1 MSMDASSG
9 RQFSSSNWSSSAPI
23 LIVKSWLVWH
33 RWKTFVPNAIH
44 PKNFALVNLGLL
56 AAKVLKGTSFFAWW
70 IWLMTWWSAMVLKD
84 FSALCISHNKDFQWW
99 VGSWSMNE
107 GWSWTFWLFL
117 DTWGP
122 THAYPGGLP
131 KSVKTHFL
139 LLLQRGEWRSAVHML
154 SRPQC
159 PMLLSEVLWGK
170 QTAINMTE
178 GKTNV
183 PT

>member
-33 RWKTFVPNAIH
+33 RRKTFVPNAIH

-122 THAYPGGLP
+122 TLA
-131 KSVKTHFL
+131 KISQDTFL
-139 LLLQRGEWRSAVHML
+139 VAPTERWMEIFTGSKCRVYVIETTMSNAVEWGIA
-154 SRPQC
+154 
-159 PMLLSEVLWGK
+159 G
-170 QTAINMTE
+170 
-178 GKTNV
+178 
-183 PT
+183 